1 MALTLDNDGDPS
13 YISMALQEIPMPL
26 PLAPIAGIALR
37 YGAVAVA
44 GYALTRR
51 AGRGFFDQRGEE
63 AMDDVNEGITMRR
76 SEDQVNG
83 TARIKRRIRLGKTG
97 PGIEIDIT
105 TLGRIRLRK
114 I

>member
-1 MALTLDNDGDPS
+1 
-13 YISMALQEIPMPL
+13 MPL

-44 GYALTRR
+44 SYALPRQIE
-51 AGRGFFDQRGEE
+51 RGFFDQRGEE
-63 AMDDVNEGITMRR
+63 AMDDVTEGITMHRG
-76 SEDQVNG
+76 DGQLNG
-83 TARIKRRIRLGKTG
+83 TARLRRRIRLGKNG
-97 PGIEIDIT
+97 PGIEIDVT